1 MSVTFRSRGIIKE
14 GLNSDIITTT
24 QKDINNWIID
34 GDKTITYLNN
44 INNISFVNEDSGGS
58 YTAPNGKSYKYKITS
73 VNVNNFWYTV
83 YSNYKICFC
92 EKFKN
97 NGNYYPVGYIRDGLI
112 GTITSKSYYE
122 GCTWVYV
129 YPEGLTYSDSL
140 NYLIFWHDE
149 QTPMY
154 NNSFGCT
161 TTANPTIPVFDT
173 EEEALEYIDTPDPT
187 PGYSQI
193 QLSVTDNKKY
203 LLSFDACSTS
213 GFDSS
218 SDQVII
224 TSGNNSV
231 SKTLDNSQSS
241 NMKNYSI
248 IFEADGNSATLKFD
262 FSKIAKS
269 DGSQI
274 TLKISNISLYELG
287 D

>member
-14 GLNSDIITTT
+14 GLNSDIVTTT
-24 QKDINNWIID
+24 QKNIDNWQQK
-34 GDKTITYLNN
+34 GNVTIYYNEFLNT
-44 INNISFVNEDSGGS
+44 ISFINKGK
-58 YTAPNGKSYKYKITS
+58 YLAPDGNYYKYYYYNQGSDWEVKA
-73 VNVNNFWYTV
+73 
-83 YSNYKICFC
+83 YSNYKFGII
-92 EKFKN
+92 N
-97 NGNYYPVGYIRDGLI
+97 NNCYFLRNNVDLANPSTKPYDRYPFGSNVMWIAAYRNGS
-112 GTITSKSYYE
+112 ITEVS
-122 GCTWVYV
+122 WIF
-129 YPEGLTYSDSL
+129 YSGD
-140 NYLIFWHDE
+140 
-149 QTPMY
+149 
-154 NNSFGCT
+154 T
-161 TTANPTIPVFDT
+161 TTNVETISGS
-173 EEEALEYIDTPDPT
+173 EEDLKTYLRNEDPDVEYAELPF
-187 PGYSQI
+187 
-193 QLSVTDNKKY
+193 SVTDNKKY

-218 SDQVII
+218 SNQVII
-224 TSGNNSV
+224 ISGNNSV